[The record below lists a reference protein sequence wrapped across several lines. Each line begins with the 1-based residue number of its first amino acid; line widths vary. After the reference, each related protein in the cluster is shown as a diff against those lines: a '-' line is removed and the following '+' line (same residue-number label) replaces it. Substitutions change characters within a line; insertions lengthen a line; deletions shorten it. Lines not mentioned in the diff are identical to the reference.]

1 MNELKQLLLGE
12 NDMVFQIAGFIFVL
26 IGTLITI
33 LFDAYSRNKD
43 SKRTPVNWNWK
54 FYWHDNAFR
63 LFLNLL
69 MAIMLIRF
77 WQEITGIQLTML
89 YCFLLGIGID
99 GMYVVLKKLRKK
111 INNQFDNF

>member
-12 NDMVFQIAGFIFVL
+12 NDVVFQIAGFIFVL
-26 IGTLITI
+26 IGTLITL

-43 SKRTPVNWNWK
+43 SKRTPANWNWR
-54 FYWHDNAFR
+54 FYWHDNTFR

-69 MAIMLIRF
+69 MAMMVIRF
-77 WQEITGIQLTML
+77 WKEITGLQLTML

-99 GMYVVLKKLRKK
+99 GMYVVFKKLRKK
-111 INNQFDNF
+111 INSQFDKF

>member
-12 NDMVFQIAGFIFVL
+12 NDIAFHFAAFIFVL

-43 SKRTPVNWNWK
+43 SKRTPANWNWK

-69 MAIMLIRF
+69 LAIMVIRF
-77 WQEITGIQLTML
+77 WKEITGSQLTML
-89 YCFLLGIGID
+89 YCFLIGIGID
-99 GMYVVLKKLRKK
+99 GMYVVFKKLRKK
-111 INNQFDNF
+111 INNQFEKF